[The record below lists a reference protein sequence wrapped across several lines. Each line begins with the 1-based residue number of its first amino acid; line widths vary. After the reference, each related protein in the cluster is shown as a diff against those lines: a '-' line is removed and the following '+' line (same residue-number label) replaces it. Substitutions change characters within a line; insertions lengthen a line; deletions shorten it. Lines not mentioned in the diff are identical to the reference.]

1 MRVQNSDRHIA
12 RSELLDLALNQVG
25 TVFGMKGGMH
35 HLTDHKG
42 RAEPTGSAAK
52 SGATFRWGQAF
63 ASALKRHVQQA
74 TVLEFAKHCRDL
86 LAAHL
91 SQVSTNLVNILVWRK
106 NGDVTHA

>member
-1 MRVQNSDRHIA
+1 MSTQYSDRLSA
-12 RSELLDLALNQVG
+12 RLKPLGLISNEVG
-25 TVFGMKGGMH
+25 AVFGMKGGMH

-91 SQVSTNLVNILVWRK
+91 SQVSANLVNILVWRK